1 MQSQNRFF
9 DDAAKILGGTANA
22 LMGLRREI
30 EAIIQQ
36 QFERFL
42 GSMDLVTRD
51 EFEAVRQMAVK
62 ARSEQEELIA
72 RIELLEK
79 KLEAKKTSKRP
90 KVSRRTASASGKKAK
105 GRVTR
110 K

>member
-9 DDAAKILGGTANA
+9 DDAAKIFGGTANV
-22 LMGLRREI
+22 LIGLRREI
-30 EAIIQQ
+30 EAVIQQ

-51 EFEAVRQMAVK
+51 EFEAVRQMAAK
-62 ARSEQEELIA
+62 ARSEQEDLNA
-72 RIELLEK
+72 RIERMEK
-79 KLEAKKTSKRP
+79 NFKVKKTSKRP
-90 KVSRRTASASGKKAK
+90 KVNGRTASGKKAK
-105 GRVTR
+105 GRVTG